1 MQQFHIEKPFK
12 KTISFGSTGS
22 ILHSKRTCRMK
33 THAEEELLAIS
44 ARQEAFLRKLLA

>member
-22 ILHSKRTCRMK
+22 ILHSKRTGRKK
-33 THAEEELLAIS
+33 THAEEELQATS
-44 ARQEAFLRKLLA
+44 ARQDALLRKLLA